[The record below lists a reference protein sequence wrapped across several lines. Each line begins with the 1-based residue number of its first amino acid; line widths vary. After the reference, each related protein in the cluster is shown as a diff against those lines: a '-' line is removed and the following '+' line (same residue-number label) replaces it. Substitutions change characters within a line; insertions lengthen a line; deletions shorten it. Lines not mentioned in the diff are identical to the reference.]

1 MKILAIRFVLCV
13 LAISATSALEAS
25 TIIKLNLGGVGPD
38 VAMNAQGALSTVD
51 DAIAGTTGNQNTAI
65 EYTGFL
71 EPLAD
76 IDTAIASFTL
86 SGLQTA
92 GIAQQNG
99 VLATQGFSGGQLS
112 LWDSANTLLLTG
124 VLSNSVLTGV
134 IGPPGTAALFTT
146 SLTSISSGTLKQ
158 YIADGSVSLSM
169 SLTNLNGGL
178 GLAISNSL
186 LQSFTADATL
196 GLAGDS
202 SGIGAPEPSAF
213 VLLAMGCIGLLLA
226 RRRS

>member
-1 MKILAIRFVLCV
+1 
-13 LAISATSALEAS
+13 
-25 TIIKLNLGGVGPD
+25 
-38 VAMNAQGALSTVD
+38 
-51 DAIAGTTGNQNTAI
+51 
-65 EYTGFL
+65 
-71 EPLAD
+71 
-76 IDTAIASFTL
+76 
-86 SGLQTA
+86 LQTS

-99 VLATQGFSGGQLS
+99 VLATQSFSGGQIS

-146 SLTSISSGTLKQ
+146 SLTSISSGTLKP

-178 GLAISNSL
+178 GLAISDSL
-186 LQSFTADATL
+186 LQPFTADSTL
-196 GLAGDS
+196 AISGDS

-213 VLLAMGCIGLLLA
+213 VLLAMGCIGLFA
-226 RRRS
+226 WRRS